1 MRVAGFY
8 HHKKN
13 PYPVKI
19 IQCTAHEPYTMKEIR
34 DGLKLVR
41 PERKVVKYDPSMYQ
55 GQYTGT
61 LRYGCGEGDRHEQLV
76 KMLISIRL
84 RGETY
89 DYAKTEAL
97 QFNSHCKPPDDEK
110 EVLFQLNDI
119 WKRYEPTTRIS
130 KTSN

>member
-1 MRVAGFY
+1 MMV
-8 HHKKN
+8 
-13 PYPVKI
+13 
-19 IQCTAHEPYTMKEIR
+19 
-34 DGLKLVR
+34 
-41 PERKVVKYDPSMYQ
+41 
-55 GQYTGT
+55 

-89 DYAKTEAL
+89 DYAKKEAL

-119 WKRYEPTTRIS
+119 WKRYEPTTRIP